1 MKTPPNQTAFE
12 SAPNKCDYTPG
23 TLPKRIHTVTADVL
37 AGLLE
42 SKTLKGLESVFKQN
56 TTRLG
61 AFIHRLERDYGWHI
75 DRKGFATGT
84 SDGRIAHP
92 SAYWLPQATIAQAF
106 EAGARE
112 WVDSVKVAR
121 AERRK
126 QAGKCKSEAARLNAA
141 RKHFKSHDPRQDSL
155 WGEQ

>member
-12 SAPNKCDYTPG
+12 SAPSKRHYTPG
-23 TLPKRIHTVTADVL
+23 TLPKRINTVTADVL

-42 SKTLKGLESVFKQN
+42 SKKLKGLESVFKQN

-61 AFIHRLERDYGWHI
+61 AFIHRLEHDYGWHI
-75 DRKGFATGT
+75 DRKDFAAGT

-92 SAYWLPQATIAQAF
+92 SAYWLPQATIAQAL

-126 QAGKCKSEAARLNAA
+126 QAGKCKSDAAKINA
-141 RKHFKSHDPRQDSL
+141 RKHFKNHDPRQDEL
-155 WGEQ
+155 WEAT

>member
-12 SAPNKCDYTPG
+12 SAPSKRDYTPG
-23 TLPKRIHTVTADVL
+23 TLPKRINTVTADVL

-75 DRKGFATGT
+75 DRKDFAAGT

-92 SAYWLPQATIAQAF
+92 SAYWLPQATIAQAL

-126 QAGKCKSEAARLNAA
+126 QAGKCKSDAAKINA
-141 RKHFKSHDPRQDSL
+141 RKHFKNHDPRQDEL
-155 WGEQ
+155 WEAT